1 MTVISPPRHIAWTIP
16 PTGLISPIR
25 SRTEGYIRQI
35 IERGKA
41 EDVVELHPNE
51 GARPSEEVNL
61 PPYLH
66 SLWARLLEPRML
78 RGKSLLLL
86 SCTPSHRSERR
97 PGA

>member
-25 SRTEGYIRQI
+25 SSTNMVY
-35 IERGKA
+35 
-41 EDVVELHPNE
+41 
-51 GARPSEEVNL
+51 
-61 PPYLH
+61 PYLH
-66 SLWARLLEPRML
+66 SLWVRLLEPRML